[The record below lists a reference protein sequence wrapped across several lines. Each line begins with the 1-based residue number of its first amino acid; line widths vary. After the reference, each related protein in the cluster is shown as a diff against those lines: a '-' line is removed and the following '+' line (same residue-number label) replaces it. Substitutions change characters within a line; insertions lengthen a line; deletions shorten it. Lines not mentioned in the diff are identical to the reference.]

1 MSFVFMMMKP
11 MSVFLMVTLLS
22 VIITPMRFCEGHRPS
37 SDNMKSLFTSSQLHP
52 RRRQLAVGDF
62 DRINAII
69 QNITLQLEDQT
80 ITAGELEL
88 VVANLQC
95 QNIRIGD
102 VLLTYQDIG
111 GTTLE
116 LAITADPFNMTCSA
130 EYSFSIGVINGRG
143 SFVSV
148 TETNAVNTNI
158 QLIAPNGFQN
168 ETPSIANVSLCSST
182 INVVDTEFSG
192 NVIAFVL
199 NLLEDAVSGVISNQA
214 NAAVCRIMDEL
225 GETFFSDVL
234 NATSAT
240 FDSWLQPI
248 PAEYSDPLHAERNYV
263 PPEGVTLLSLASSS
277 SSTNVSFSTTG
288 SIGEFLVGA
297 ISNADSLLNKVVD
310 DPTSPTGTTLEI
322 NVFLRDNFL
331 DDSGTY
337 TLRFEDFEVDNSG
350 DFNPVLY
357 EGHDKLSKS
366 SIRINAVHVTGL
378 DTMKTFNPL
387 LELGQYTFRNELSW
401 ESLSIKLDL
410 TVDVESSQ
418 LADPIISSEEPIRSV
433 ENITISL
440 DLLQIDVNASL
451 FVAIDQNKF
460 DSLPL
465 GSLLKGPVVCFL
477 SALDTMEVSGLEVS
491 LGQFSEPIIAGF
503 ESPGVSRLVET
514 VIEAGFVAYEPTLI
528 RAVPYFFQV
537 PVRNI
542 IKNDIL
548 VQFLGDN
555 NECLSDAQQIPE
567 TSIIDFRDLVLPTDD
582 ALALGGTGS
591 SPYGNLMPVIFNFLK
606 NEYFVADPTTGLA
619 AINSKLITDF
629 GLDQSG
635 TPGRLFFPGNF
646 LNQTRKVRTNRKE
659 STLRLRLYDIYIN
672 NIDSVGVPL
681 TFLEPLQN
689 EPYLVYNDV
698 SVGVDRP
705 LRFGFRLFLGISN
718 GGM

>member
-37 SDNMKSLFTSSQLHP
+37 SDNMKSRFTSSQLHP

-263 PPEGVTLLSLASSS
+263 PPEGVTLLSLSSSS

-322 NVFLRDNFL
+322 NLFLRDNFL

-465 GSLLKGPVVCFL
+465 GSLLKDPVVCFL

-567 TSIIDFRDLVLPTDD
+567 TSIIDFRDLMLPTDD

-591 SPYGNLMPVIFNFLK
+591 APYGSLMPVIFNFLK